1 MDQSPRKLASLKGAF
16 KAANAAGDE
25 VLEFPRSILRRAA
38 AFRLAAPLCV
48 IAGVA
53 CIAIAELGNERLG
66 DVVAQIRHSYELRR
80 ELYTLGLLATNAE
93 TAQRGYLI
101 TRRREY
107 LDPYLDAFPKVPE
120 VIERIR
126 QMSAGDSERLAL
138 IDALQQR
145 VDDKFSEL
153 RASIT
158 LFDAGREEQAMAMLN
173 SDVGKLNAD
182 RIRGAINTLLEL
194 EEARTNQ
201 HARRWQDDLR
211 FQRLAVTFAVALNI
225 LLVLVLL
232 RSVRREL
239 ESERD
244 ESARLD
250 LLVRERTEELS
261 ELASHLQG
269 AREEEKSMLA
279 RELHDELG
287 AILTAS
293 RMDVAW
299 VRRKAPDLAPEVLAK
314 LQRVLE
320 HLDQGV
326 ALKRRI
332 IEGLVPSALL
342 NLGLV
347 PALESLMEDFAHR
360 SEVRTQTELSD
371 DMPVLTREQ
380 SVAVYR
386 IVQEA
391 LTNIERHAQAR
402 NVSLRLRVEENTLHI
417 RIADDGRGMANT
429 DVRRLRSHGLRGM
442 RQRVAALRGELTL
455 SSAPGAGTTITVS
468 LPLEPVVSSA

>member
-1 MDQSPRKLASLKGAF
+1 MTQNPRNLSGLRGAF
-16 KAANAAGDE
+16 RAANAAGDE

-93 TAQRGYLI
+93 TAQRGYLL
-101 TRRREY
+101 TRRRDY

-126 QMSAGDSERLAL
+126 QMSAGDAERLAL

-145 VDDKFSEL
+145 VDDKFNEL
-153 RASIT
+153 RATIT
-158 LFDAGREEQAMAMLN
+158 LFDAGREEQAMALFN
-173 SDVGKLNAD
+173 TDQGKVNAD
-182 RIRGAINTLLEL
+182 RIRMAINTLLEL
-194 EEARTNQ
+194 EEARTNL
-201 HARRWQDDLR
+201 HARRWADDLR

-239 ESERD
+239 DLERD
-244 ESARLD
+244 QSARLD

-269 AREEEKSMLA
+269 AREEEKSLLA

-299 VRRKAPDLAPEVLAK
+299 VRRKAPDLPPEILTK

-347 PALESLMEDFAHR
+347 PALESLMEDFTHR
-360 SEVRTQTELSD
+360 NEIRTQVDLPEMSP
-371 DMPVLTREQ
+371 PVTREQ
-380 SVAVYR
+380 SIAIYR
-386 IVQEA
+386 IAQEA
-391 LTNIERHAQAR
+391 LTNIERHAQAH
-402 NVSLRLRVEENTLHI
+402 NVSLRVRQEDGAVRLVVR
-417 RIADDGRGMANT
+417 DDGQGMA
-429 DVRRLRSHGLRGM
+429 DMDARRLKSHGLRGM
-442 RQRVAALRGELTL
+442 RQRVAALRGDL
-455 SSAPGAGTTITVS
+455 SIKSGPGDGTVVTVV
-468 LPLEPVVSSA
+468 LPLAG

>member
-1 MDQSPRKLASLKGAF
+1 MTQNPRNLSGLRGAF
-16 KAANAAGDE
+16 RAANAAGDE

-93 TAQRGYLI
+93 TAQRGYLL
-101 TRRREY
+101 TRRRDY

-126 QMSAGDSERLAL
+126 QMSAGDAERLAL

-145 VDDKFSEL
+145 VDDKFNEL
-153 RASIT
+153 RATIT
-158 LFDAGREEQAMAMLN
+158 LFDAGREDQAMAVLN
-173 SDVGKLNAD
+173 TDQGKVNAD

-194 EEARTNQ
+194 EEARTNL
-201 HARRWQDDLR
+201 HARRWADDLR

-239 ESERD
+239 DLERD
-244 ESARLD
+244 QTARLD

-299 VRRKAPDLAPEVLAK
+299 VRRKAPDLPPEILNK

-347 PALESLMEDFAHR
+347 PALETLMEEFTHR
-360 SEVRTQTELSD
+360 GEVRTQIDLPEVS
-371 DMPVLTREQ
+371 PPLTREQ
-380 SVAVYR
+380 SIAIYR

-402 NVSLRLRVEENTLHI
+402 NVSLRLRHEDGAV
-417 RIADDGRGMANT
+417 RVVVRDDGKGMA
-429 DVRRLRSHGLRGM
+429 DMDARRLKSHGLRGM
-442 RQRVAALRGELTL
+442 RQRVAALRGDL
-455 SSAPGAGTTITVS
+455 SIKSGEGEGTVVTVV
-468 LPLEPVVSSA
+468 LPLAS